1 MLSQM
6 MAMSNFGKTLIILGL
21 DTMIMFLKI
30 WLFFMII
37 STTLA
42 EIEVLIFLRRYD
54 IPIIFKYDLD

>member
-1 MLSQM
+1 
-6 MAMSNFGKTLIILGL
+6 
-21 DTMIMFLKI
+21 
-30 WLFFMII
+30 LFFMII